1 MEESL
6 PCVSSMASAETLF
19 EVPFSLNSYHVSE
32 KLGFV
37 LPDPLE
43 ELPPYY
49 QPWMDIALRVPELV
63 HSHELRSH
71 INKMPLLSSKFLQRH
86 RELRLA
92 HLALGMMTMGYVWQ
106 EGENDTVDILP
117 CSLAVPY
124 WEVSQRLGLPPIL
137 THADAVLAN
146 WKKKDPEGN
155 LELLVT
161 LPGGESVWGFFM
173 VTLLVE
179 LAAVPALKN
188 IPVVINGVRNGDA
201 EMVALA
207 LERIAESIEEMND
220 ALKLMHGDS
229 DIVTECYT
237 FCHQKSMLIIVFIPS
252 VRGAFS
258 LLWGHEDLPVWVLT
272 WKDNPTMPHGLIY
285 EGVQM
290 EPMEFSG
297 GSAAQSSLLHCF
309 DELLGVKHEENS
321 GAFLTRMRN
330 YMLPAHKQLIQ
341 DLSLQPSL
349 RAFVQQQ
356 ASNPLKEA
364 FHLCVTKL
372 LALRSYH
379 INVVSRFIT
388 VQASLARQMQVQSQ
402 RSKAGEM
409 ISKAPKAL
417 EERGTGG
424 SSIMTFLKTVRDHT
438 KDACLSETM
447 KEIKH

>member
-1 MEESL
+1 
-6 PCVSSMASAETLF
+6 MASAETLF

-37 LPDPLE
+37 LPDPLV

-146 WKKKDPEGN
+146 WKKKDPEGPFSMEN

-220 ALKLMHGDS
+220 ALKLMH
-229 DIVTECYT
+229 VYVE
-237 FCHQKSMLIIVFIPS
+237 PS
-252 VRGAFS
+252 VFYGVMRIYLSG
-258 LLWGHEDLPVWVLT
+258 

-438 KDACLSETM
+438 KDACLLSNKINTYVLIE
-447 KEIKH
+447 EITKNS